1 MNDTRSLEGRVAVV
15 TGGSR
20 GIGEAISRELAARGA
35 AVALTYR
42 SREAEARAVEH
53 DIRAAGGRAWT
64 GSCELGD
71 DGSVNGFMA
80 RVAEELGPIDILVNN
95 AGVVRDPP
103 RAPRPRCIR
112 GSARG
117 EPASLLRRRACS
129 CARDDAP
136 TVGAHRQHLIAKC
149 SRAAAGPVS
158 YAAAKAGLEGFTRA
172 IARDLAP
179 KGVLVNAVV
188 PGLIDTEMLR
198 SLPEDVV
205 QRLLIAVCLGRI
217 GAPAEVAPL
226 VAFLVSDAASY
237 ITGQV
242 IAVDGGLM
250 KDSP

>member
-1 MNDTRSLEGRVAVV
+1 MNDPRSLEGRVAVV
-15 TGGSR
+15 TGGGR

-53 DIRAAGGRAWT
+53 DICAAGGRAWT
-64 GSCELGD
+64 GLCELGD
-71 DGSVNGFMA
+71 DDSVNGFMA
-80 RVAEELGPIDILVNN
+80 KVTEELGPIDILVNN
-95 AGVVRDPP
+95 AGVVRDTHIALLGTTAFEEVLAVNL
-103 RAPRPRCIR
+103 RASYVAVRAVVR
-112 GSARG
+112 GMMLRGWGRIVNISSPSARVPQPG
-117 EPASLLRRRACS
+117 QSA
-129 CARDDAP
+129 
-136 TVGAHRQHLIAKC
+136 
-149 SRAAAGPVS
+149 

-198 SLPEDVV
+198 SLPDDVLR
-205 QRLLIAVCLGRI
+205 RLLIAVCLGRI
-217 GAPAEVAPL
+217 GAAAEVAPL

-250 KDSP
+250 